1 MQEVRDKVL
10 SLLQYHFNS
19 EQLMM
24 IDIALTEA
32 TKGFVLTPVETLPTI
47 RIDILPEI
55 GEFLARKKS
64 KGLARGTLVQY
75 KQVLTAFALATP
87 TTIENIKDWDIIK
100 FLDFYADCRGVG
112 NRRKDAMRVIL
123 NGFFRY
129 MADSGRLLANPMV
142 TIEPIKYKKKVR
154 QPLTPVEF
162 ERFRRGCLTARERA
176 IVEFIFATGCR
187 ISEVVALN
195 RTDIDF
201 YTRTIKVTGKGDKER
216 FVYLNAA
223 AIVALED
230 YFAERKDHQEAL
242 FVSTR
247 RPYQRLKNNAI
258 EKIVGRI
265 GERVGINR
273 KVFPHLIRH
282 TMATYM
288 INHGMRIERLQ
299 IILGH
304 EKADTTRIYAKDD
317 PEVTK
322 HEYFLAS

>member
-24 IDIALTEA
+24 IDIALAEA

-55 GEFLARKKS
+55 GEF
-64 KGLARGTLVQY
+64 
-75 KQVLTAFALATP
+75 
-87 TTIENIKDWDIIK
+87 
-100 FLDFYADCRGVG
+100 
-112 NRRKDAMRVIL
+112 
-123 NGFFRY
+123 
-129 MADSGRLLANPMV
+129 
-142 TIEPIKYKKKVR
+142 
-154 QPLTPVEF
+154 
-162 ERFRRGCLTARERA
+162 
-176 IVEFIFATGCR
+176 IFATGYR